1 MSVKKKLSILRN
13 VLIFTAIAWFLV
25 TFLIVPVLST
35 VKTTFFTDG
44 AFSMQSVQKLL
55 SSERV
60 KRSLSNT
67 YKMAFWSF
75 VTVTINGVFQVLV
88 TEYFDIKGSKLLE
101 LAFMTPLLYGGISL
115 VTGYNYVYASN
126 GVVTKLLASWIPG
139 MNVNWFKGFTGVLF
153 VHTFAMTTSHI
164 LFVKTAFKDID
175 YSTIEAA
182 RSLGCSSIQ
191 TFFKVA
197 LPVVKPAMFSASILL
212 ILSALN
218 SFAAPSMLGGK
229 SFYMINSMILTLNG
243 LRSYDLSA
251 LLSLILAVTCIVLLL
266 IMNWLEKRSAYLS
279 VSKVSTRL
287 RKTKIRNPVVNVLV
301 HAASYILSLLYLLP
315 IGVIV
320 LYSFGDSK
328 SISTASFPRSFSLDN
343 YIRVFSTGT
352 TIKPFL
358 NSVKLSLIAVAI
370 VLFISVASSLAIKKH
385 PGKLTK
391 LLELTLL
398 IPWMLP
404 ATMLAVGM
412 ITAFST
418 PNLLT
423 FGKVLL
429 GGFWLLPIAY
439 TVCKIPSSMRL
450 VRASL
455 YAINDSHE
463 QAAHSLGAGALY
475 TFRRVVLP
483 AIIPTVASVGAITFN
498 SLLSEYTVSALLYN
512 VSNVPLGIVL
522 RTPDMNVDPN
532 SEANMLV
539 YIVVLMAIS
548 AVTLILTRKYRTA
561 RD

>member
-139 MNVNWFKGFTGVLF
+139 MNVNWFTGFTGVLF

-370 VLFISVASSLAIKKH
+370 VLFISVASSLSIKKH

>member
-139 MNVNWFKGFTGVLF
+139 MNVNWFTGFTGVLF

-229 SFYMINSMILTLNG
+229 SFYMSNSMILTLNG

>member
-139 MNVNWFKGFTGVLF
+139 MNVNWFTGFTGVLF

-498 SLLSEYTVSALLYN
+498 SLLTEYTVSALLYN

>member
-139 MNVNWFKGFTGVLF
+139 MNVNWFTGFTGVLF

-301 HAASYILSLLYLLP
+301 HEASYILSLLYLLP

-423 FGKVLL
+423 FGKILL

>member
-139 MNVNWFKGFTGVLF
+139 MNVNWFTGFTGVLF

-483 AIIPTVASVGAITFN
+483 AIIPTVTSVGAITFN

>member
-139 MNVNWFKGFTGVLF
+139 MNVNWFTGFTGVLF

-229 SFYMINSMILTLNG
+229 SFDMINSMILTLNG

>member
-139 MNVNWFKGFTGVLF
+139 MNVNWFTGFTGVLF

-532 SEANMLV
+532 SEANLLV

>member
-88 TEYFDIKGSKLLE
+88 TEYFDIKGSKLLK

-139 MNVNWFKGFTGVLF
+139 MNVNWFTGFTGVLF

-439 TVCKIPSSMRL
+439 TVCKISSSMRL

>member
-88 TEYFDIKGSKLLE
+88 SEYFDIKGSKLLE

-139 MNVNWFKGFTGVLF
+139 MNVNWFTGFTGVLF

>member
-139 MNVNWFKGFTGVLF
+139 MNVNWFTGFTGVLF

-343 YIRVFSTGT
+343 YIRVISTGT

-423 FGKVLL
+423 FGKILV

>member
-139 MNVNWFKGFTGVLF
+139 MNVNWFTGFTGVLF

-328 SISTASFPRSFSLDN
+328 SISTASLPRSFSLDN

>member
-139 MNVNWFKGFTGVLF
+139 MNVNWFTGFTGVLF

>member
-88 TEYFDIKGSKLLE
+88 TEYFDIKGFKLLE

-139 MNVNWFKGFTGVLF
+139 MNVNWFTGFTGVLF

-423 FGKVLL
+423 FGKILV

>member
-139 MNVNWFKGFTGVLF
+139 MNVNWFTGFTGVLF

-370 VLFISVASSLAIKKH
+370 VLFIRVASSLAIKKH

>member
-139 MNVNWFKGFTGVLF
+139 MNVNWFTGFTGVLF

-279 VSKVSTRL
+279 VSKVSTQL

-423 FGKVLL
+423 FGKILL

>member
-139 MNVNWFKGFTGVLF
+139 MNVNWFTGFTGVLF

-358 NSVKLSLIAVAI
+358 NSVKLSLVAVAS

-423 FGKVLL
+423 FGKILL

>member
-139 MNVNWFKGFTGVLF
+139 MNVNWFTGFTGVLF

-266 IMNWLEKRSAYLS
+266 IMNWLEKRSVYLS

>member
-139 MNVNWFKGFTGVLF
+139 MNVNWFTGFTGVLF

-370 VLFISVASSLAIKKH
+370 VLFISVASSLVIKKH

-423 FGKVLL
+423 FGKILL

-512 VSNVPLGIVL
+512 VSNVPLGI
-522 RTPDMNVDPN
+522 
-532 SEANMLV
+532 
-539 YIVVLMAIS
+539 
-548 AVTLILTRKYRTA
+548 
-561 RD
+561 

>member
-139 MNVNWFKGFTGVLF
+139 MNVNWFTGFTGVLF

-301 HAASYILSLLYLLP
+301 HAVSYILSLLYLLP

>member
-139 MNVNWFKGFTGVLF
+139 MNVNWFTGFTGVLV
-153 VHTFAMTTSHI
+153 VHKFAMTTSHI